1 MKFQFVLT
9 LFICLAMQVLEAAA
23 ISVTDYYS
31 ITTSEGLPS
40 NTIGAIKKDSSG
52 FIWLGTGAGL
62 CRFDGCEIKTYP
74 VLAGDDIWSIE
85 ELDTDTL
92 LIGTVSGFKYF
103 SRKTNEV
110 FVLDIPSTIVKAI
123 KKIDDRRF
131 LAGTEAGLFLV
142 DKHTPR
148 QILLDSGLSP
158 CNHITSIIREDKDVY
173 WFSTADGLGR
183 IDVRTMKPVIYRMK
197 DALSNTNFF
206 ICLTRIGNQ
215 IYLGSFNK
223 GVFRFDMSDK
233 KFTKVDGFEHNLIMT
248 IEAQGNQLF
257 VGTNGQGLKIMSL
270 TDGSIEIASHKEK
283 IRNTISSNTITSFL
297 YDNGIQWV
305 GTQFGGVSYTPSTKA
320 RFFCYSKNDF
330 YTADYKVRSFYM
342 FPDGNKLIGTR
353 AGLFHVS
360 EKDGTVRKYSL
371 ENHSSKLRSNIILF
385 INKVDDKILIGTY
398 GGGMHVFD
406 EKTLQLGDLSEEEP
420 FLYGC
425 FFHFTQ
431 DKAGHLWIASQEGL
445 YQSTA
450 DGHILKKYDTM
461 NSLLTTNAVFYVY
474 ADSMDRLW
482 IGTKFGL
489 FLMDIKSGKLRTDCF
504 GTPITDEVK
513 CIIEDSHKDIWV
525 CSRSGLYR
533 IGEDLQV
540 ADHFT
545 KENLLPDDQVM
556 SILED
561 RQGNYWIATC
571 EEVVKYTPSENKHCT
586 YQMQNE
592 IDDLD
597 FNNAVVMFAD
607 STVWW
612 TNEGGLIYTSEKNIS
627 VTKKLAANP
636 TITSCYVGDVEYD
649 FPYMDQ
655 SRGIVLPES
664 GNSIRFK
671 FSNLDYS
678 LPNANVYEYRLE
690 GYDKDWIK
698 QNGVNE
704 VTYKDLP
711 SGKYVFK
718 LRVPD
723 GDVMTEQQTVVVV
736 RKSYSF
742 LIGLFLVAVLIA
754 ILIVYFSSKIWKL
767 KRRMTNERII
777 LSTVKEQGKAKKTV
791 LPEVKVN
798 SLLDNLLSYMENEKP
813 YLSAKLNIS
822 DVSMKLDCTEIEL
835 SQLLNNHL
843 NVNFSN
849 FINTYRVNEIKHR
862 LNQDNLSKY
871 TLKALS
877 EQCGFSSKT
886 TFYRVFK
893 NVTGMTPLEFVRGRT
908 LLLPKF
914 EERTYS
920 HFFWYSFY
928 F

>member
-798 SLLDNLLSYMENEKP
+798 SLLDNLE
-813 YLSAKLNIS
+813 
-822 DVSMKLDCTEIEL
+822 
-835 SQLLNNHL
+835 
-843 NVNFSN
+843 F
-849 FINTYRVNEIKHR
+849 
-862 LNQDNLSKY
+862 NL
-871 TLKALS
+871 
-877 EQCGFSSKT
+877 
-886 TFYRVFK
+886 
-893 NVTGMTPLEFVRGRT
+893 
-908 LLLPKF
+908 
-914 EERTYS
+914 
-920 HFFWYSFY
+920 
-928 F
+928 

>member
-835 SQLLNNHL
+835 SQLLNNHM

-893 NVTGMTPLEFVRGRT
+893 NVTGMTPLEYCKRENLVIA
-908 LLLPKF
+908 
-914 EERTYS
+914 EI
-920 HFFWYSFY
+920 
-928 F
+928 

>member
-612 TNEGGLIYTSEKNIS
+612 TNDGGLIYTSEKNIS

-893 NVTGMTPLEFVRGRT
+893 NVTGMTPLEYCKRENLVIA
-908 LLLPKF
+908 
-914 EERTYS
+914 EI
-920 HFFWYSFY
+920 
-928 F
+928 

>member
-1 MKFQFVLT
+1 MKLQFVLT

-671 FSNLDYS
+671 LSNLDYS

-893 NVTGMTPLEFVRGRT
+893 NVTGMTPLEYYKRENLVIA
-908 LLLPKF
+908 
-914 EERTYS
+914 EI
-920 HFFWYSFY
+920 
-928 F
+928 

>member
-877 EQCGFSSKT
+877 EQCGFGSKT

-893 NVTGMTPLEFVRGRT
+893 NVTGMTPLEYCKRENLVIA
-908 LLLPKF
+908 
-914 EERTYS
+914 EI
-920 HFFWYSFY
+920 
-928 F
+928 

>member
-110 FVLDIPSTIVKAI
+110 SVLDIPSTIVKAI

-461 NSLLTTNAVFYVY
+461 NLLLTTNAVFYVY

-597 FNNAVVMFAD
+597 FNNAVVMFAN

-849 FINTYRVNEIKHR
+849 FINTYRVNEITR
-862 LNQDNLSKY
+862 SNLD
-871 TLKALS
+871 
-877 EQCGFSSKT
+877 FD
-886 TFYRVFK
+886 
-893 NVTGMTPLEFVRGRT
+893 
-908 LLLPKF
+908 
-914 EERTYS
+914 
-920 HFFWYSFY
+920 
-928 F
+928 

>member
-813 YLSAKLNIS
+813 YLSAKLYIS

-893 NVTGMTPLEFVRGRT
+893 NVTGMTPLEYCKRENLVIA
-908 LLLPKF
+908 
-914 EERTYS
+914 EI
-920 HFFWYSFY
+920 
-928 F
+928 

>member
-110 FVLDIPSTIVKAI
+110 SVLDIPSTIVKAI

-385 INKVDDKILIGTY
+385 INKADDKILIGTY

-592 IDDLD
+592 IDNLD

-893 NVTGMTPLEFVRGRT
+893 NVTGMTPLEYCKRENLVIA
-908 LLLPKF
+908 
-914 EERTYS
+914 EI
-920 HFFWYSFY
+920 
-928 F
+928 

>member
-742 LIGLFLVAVLIA
+742 LIGLFGSCI
-754 ILIVYFSSKIWKL
+754 
-767 KRRMTNERII
+767 
-777 LSTVKEQGKAKKTV
+777 
-791 LPEVKVN
+791 
-798 SLLDNLLSYMENEKP
+798 
-813 YLSAKLNIS
+813 
-822 DVSMKLDCTEIEL
+822 DCHIDCL
-835 SQLLNNHL
+835 FQ
-843 NVNFSN
+843 F
-849 FINTYRVNEIKHR
+849 
-862 LNQDNLSKY
+862 
-871 TLKALS
+871 
-877 EQCGFSSKT
+877 
-886 TFYRVFK
+886 
-893 NVTGMTPLEFVRGRT
+893 
-908 LLLPKF
+908 
-914 EERTYS
+914 
-920 HFFWYSFY
+920 
-928 F
+928 

>member
-110 FVLDIPSTIVKAI
+110 SVLDIPSTIVKAI

-754 ILIVYFSSKIWKL
+754 ILIVYFSSKIWML

-893 NVTGMTPLEFVRGRT
+893 NVTGMTPLEYCKRENLVVA
-908 LLLPKF
+908 
-914 EERTYS
+914 EI
-920 HFFWYSFY
+920 
-928 F
+928 

>member
-320 RFFCYSKNDF
+320 WFFCYSKNDF

-893 NVTGMTPLEFVRGRT
+893 NVTGMTPLEYCKRENLVIA
-908 LLLPKF
+908 
-914 EERTYS
+914 EI
-920 HFFWYSFY
+920 
-928 F
+928 

>member
-893 NVTGMTPLEFVRGRT
+893 NVTGMTPLE
-908 LLLPKF
+908 
-914 EERTYS
+914 
-920 HFFWYSFY
+920 Y
-928 F
+928 FKRENLVIAEI

>member
-110 FVLDIPSTIVKAI
+110 SVLDIPSTIVKAI

-371 ENHSSKLRSNIILF
+371 ANHSSKLRSNIILF

-893 NVTGMTPLEFVRGRT
+893 NVTGMTPLEYCKRENLVVA
-908 LLLPKF
+908 
-914 EERTYS
+914 EI
-920 HFFWYSFY
+920 
-928 F
+928 

>member
-257 VGTNGQGLKIMSL
+257 VWTNGQGLKIMSL

-893 NVTGMTPLEFVRGRT
+893 NVTGMTPLEYCKRENLVIA
-908 LLLPKF
+908 
-914 EERTYS
+914 EI
-920 HFFWYSFY
+920 
-928 F
+928 

>member
-849 FINTYRVNEIKHR
+849 FINTYRVR
-862 LNQDNLSKY
+862 
-871 TLKALS
+871 
-877 EQCGFSSKT
+877 
-886 TFYRVFK
+886 
-893 NVTGMTPLEFVRGRT
+893 
-908 LLLPKF
+908 
-914 EERTYS
+914 
-920 HFFWYSFY
+920 
-928 F
+928 

>member
-1 MKFQFVLT
+1 MKLQFVLT

-671 FSNLDYS
+671 LSNLDYS

-877 EQCGFSSKT
+877 EQ
-886 TFYRVFK
+886 
-893 NVTGMTPLEFVRGRT
+893 
-908 LLLPKF
+908 
-914 EERTYS
+914 
-920 HFFWYSFY
+920 
-928 F
+928 

>member
-649 FPYMDQ
+649 FPCMDQ

-893 NVTGMTPLEFVRGRT
+893 NVTGMTPLEYCKRENLVIA
-908 LLLPKF
+908 
-914 EERTYS
+914 EI
-920 HFFWYSFY
+920 
-928 F
+928 

>member
-360 EKDGTVRKYSL
+360 ERMELFG
-371 ENHSSKLRSNIILF
+371 NI
-385 INKVDDKILIGTY
+385 
-398 GGGMHVFD
+398 
-406 EKTLQLGDLSEEEP
+406 
-420 FLYGC
+420 
-425 FFHFTQ
+425 
-431 DKAGHLWIASQEGL
+431 
-445 YQSTA
+445 
-450 DGHILKKYDTM
+450 
-461 NSLLTTNAVFYVY
+461 
-474 ADSMDRLW
+474 
-482 IGTKFGL
+482 
-489 FLMDIKSGKLRTDCF
+489 
-504 GTPITDEVK
+504 
-513 CIIEDSHKDIWV
+513 
-525 CSRSGLYR
+525 
-533 IGEDLQV
+533 
-540 ADHFT
+540 
-545 KENLLPDDQVM
+545 
-556 SILED
+556 
-561 RQGNYWIATC
+561 
-571 EEVVKYTPSENKHCT
+571 
-586 YQMQNE
+586 
-592 IDDLD
+592 
-597 FNNAVVMFAD
+597 
-607 STVWW
+607 VW
-612 TNEGGLIYTSEKNIS
+612 
-627 VTKKLAANP
+627 
-636 TITSCYVGDVEYD
+636 
-649 FPYMDQ
+649 
-655 SRGIVLPES
+655 
-664 GNSIRFK
+664 
-671 FSNLDYS
+671 
-678 LPNANVYEYRLE
+678 
-690 GYDKDWIK
+690 
-698 QNGVNE
+698 
-704 VTYKDLP
+704 
-711 SGKYVFK
+711 
-718 LRVPD
+718 
-723 GDVMTEQQTVVVV
+723 
-736 RKSYSF
+736 
-742 LIGLFLVAVLIA
+742 
-754 ILIVYFSSKIWKL
+754 
-767 KRRMTNERII
+767 RII
-777 LSTVKEQGKAKKTV
+777 L
-791 LPEVKVN
+791 PN
-798 SLLDNLLSYMENEKP
+798 
-813 YLSAKLNIS
+813 
-822 DVSMKLDCTEIEL
+822 
-835 SQLLNNHL
+835 
-843 NVNFSN
+843 
-849 FINTYRVNEIKHR
+849 
-862 LNQDNLSKY
+862 
-871 TLKALS
+871 
-877 EQCGFSSKT
+877 
-886 TFYRVFK
+886 
-893 NVTGMTPLEFVRGRT
+893 FVRISY
-908 LLLPKF
+908 
-914 EERTYS
+914 YS
-920 HFFWYSFY
+920 
-928 F
+928 

>member
-110 FVLDIPSTIVKAI
+110 SVLDIPSTIVKAI

-385 INKVDDKILIGTY
+385 INKADDKILIGTY

-592 IDDLD
+592 IDNLD

-893 NVTGMTPLEFVRGRT
+893 NVTGMTPLEYCKRENLVVA
-908 LLLPKF
+908 
-914 EERTYS
+914 EI
-920 HFFWYSFY
+920 
-928 F
+928 

>member
-320 RFFCYSKNDF
+320 RFFCYSKNNF

-893 NVTGMTPLEFVRGRT
+893 NVTGMTPLEYCKRENLVIA
-908 LLLPKF
+908 
-914 EERTYS
+914 EI
-920 HFFWYSFY
+920 
-928 F
+928 

>member
-1 MKFQFVLT
+1 MKLQFVLT

-671 FSNLDYS
+671 LSNLDYS

-835 SQLLNNHL
+835 PSCL
-843 NVNFSN
+843 
-849 FINTYRVNEIKHR
+849 ITI
-862 LNQDNLSKY
+862 
-871 TLKALS
+871 
-877 EQCGFSSKT
+877 
-886 TFYRVFK
+886 
-893 NVTGMTPLEFVRGRT
+893 
-908 LLLPKF
+908 
-914 EERTYS
+914 
-920 HFFWYSFY
+920 
-928 F
+928 

>member
-206 ICLTRIGNQ
+206 ICLTRIVNQ

-813 YLSAKLNIS
+813 YLSAKLNRS

-893 NVTGMTPLEFVRGRT
+893 NVTGMTPLEYCKRENLVIA
-908 LLLPKF
+908 
-914 EERTYS
+914 EI
-920 HFFWYSFY
+920 
-928 F
+928 

>member
-822 DVSMKLDCTEIEL
+822 DVSMKLDCTKIEL

-893 NVTGMTPLEFVRGRT
+893 NVTGMTPLEYCKRENLVIA
-908 LLLPKF
+908 
-914 EERTYS
+914 EI
-920 HFFWYSFY
+920 
-928 F
+928 

>member
-813 YLSAKLNIS
+813 YLSAKLNRS

-893 NVTGMTPLEFVRGRT
+893 NVTGMTPLEYCKRENLVIA
-908 LLLPKF
+908 
-914 EERTYS
+914 EI
-920 HFFWYSFY
+920 
-928 F
+928 

>member
-173 WFSTADGLGR
+173 WFSTADGQGR

-893 NVTGMTPLEFVRGRT
+893 NVTGMTPLEYCKRENLVIA
-908 LLLPKF
+908 
-914 EERTYS
+914 EI
-920 HFFWYSFY
+920 
-928 F
+928 

>member
-1 MKFQFVLT
+1 MKLQFVLT

-627 VTKKLAANP
+627 VTKKLAANL

-671 FSNLDYS
+671 LSNLDYS

-893 NVTGMTPLEFVRGRT
+893 NVTGMTPLEYCKRENLVIA
-908 LLLPKF
+908 
-914 EERTYS
+914 EI
-920 HFFWYSFY
+920 
-928 F
+928 

>member
-1 MKFQFVLT
+1 M
-9 LFICLAMQVLEAAA
+9 
-23 ISVTDYYS
+23 
-31 ITTSEGLPS
+31 
-40 NTIGAIKKDSSG
+40 
-52 FIWLGTGAGL
+52 
-62 CRFDGCEIKTYP
+62 
-74 VLAGDDIWSIE
+74 
-85 ELDTDTL
+85 
-92 LIGTVSGFKYF
+92 
-103 SRKTNEV
+103 
-110 FVLDIPSTIVKAI
+110 
-123 KKIDDRRF
+123 
-131 LAGTEAGLFLV
+131 
-142 DKHTPR
+142 
-148 QILLDSGLSP
+148 
-158 CNHITSIIREDKDVY
+158 
-173 WFSTADGLGR
+173 
-183 IDVRTMKPVIYRMK
+183 
-197 DALSNTNFF
+197 
-206 ICLTRIGNQ
+206 
-215 IYLGSFNK
+215 GSFNK
-223 GVFRFDMSDK
+223 GVFRFDISDK

-385 INKVDDKILIGTY
+385 INKADDKILIGTY

-592 IDDLD
+592 IDNLD

-671 FSNLDYS
+671 LSNLDYS

-893 NVTGMTPLEFVRGRT
+893 NVTGMTPLEYCKRENLVIA
-908 LLLPKF
+908 
-914 EERTYS
+914 EI
-920 HFFWYSFY
+920 
-928 F
+928 

>member
-110 FVLDIPSTIVKAI
+110 SVLDIPSTIVKAI

-406 EKTLQLGDLSEEEP
+406 EKTLQLGDLSEEEL

-813 YLSAKLNIS
+813 YLTAKLNIS

-893 NVTGMTPLEFVRGRT
+893 NVTGMTPLEYCKRENLVVA
-908 LLLPKF
+908 
-914 EERTYS
+914 EI
-920 HFFWYSFY
+920 
-928 F
+928 

>member
-110 FVLDIPSTIVKAI
+110 SVLDIPSTIVKAI

-223 GVFRFDMSDK
+223 GVFRFDISDK

-330 YTADYKVRSFYM
+330 YTAEYKVRSFYM

-385 INKVDDKILIGTY
+385 INKADDKILIGTY

-592 IDDLD
+592 IDNLD

-671 FSNLDYS
+671 LSNLDYS

-893 NVTGMTPLEFVRGRT
+893 NVTGMTPLEYCKRENLVIA
-908 LLLPKF
+908 
-914 EERTYS
+914 EI
-920 HFFWYSFY
+920 
-928 F
+928 

>member
-110 FVLDIPSTIVKAI
+110 SVLDIPSTIVKAI

-862 LNQDNLSKY
+862 LRFVNLSKY

-893 NVTGMTPLEFVRGRT
+893 NVTGMTPLEYCKRENLVVA
-908 LLLPKF
+908 
-914 EERTYS
+914 EI
-920 HFFWYSFY
+920 
-928 F
+928 

>member
-110 FVLDIPSTIVKAI
+110 SVLDIPSTIVKAI

-893 NVTGMTPLEFVRGRT
+893 NVTGMTPLEYCKRENLVVA
-908 LLLPKF
+908 
-914 EERTYS
+914 EI
-920 HFFWYSFY
+920 
-928 F
+928 

>member
-1 MKFQFVLT
+1 MKLQFVLT

-893 NVTGMTPLEFVRGRT
+893 NVTGMTPLEYCKRENLVIA
-908 LLLPKF
+908 
-914 EERTYS
+914 EI
-920 HFFWYSFY
+920 
-928 F
+928 

>member
-1 MKFQFVLT
+1 
-9 LFICLAMQVLEAAA
+9 
-23 ISVTDYYS
+23 
-31 ITTSEGLPS
+31 
-40 NTIGAIKKDSSG
+40 
-52 FIWLGTGAGL
+52 
-62 CRFDGCEIKTYP
+62 
-74 VLAGDDIWSIE
+74 
-85 ELDTDTL
+85 
-92 LIGTVSGFKYF
+92 
-103 SRKTNEV
+103 
-110 FVLDIPSTIVKAI
+110 
-123 KKIDDRRF
+123 
-131 LAGTEAGLFLV
+131 
-142 DKHTPR
+142 
-148 QILLDSGLSP
+148 
-158 CNHITSIIREDKDVY
+158 
-173 WFSTADGLGR
+173 
-183 IDVRTMKPVIYRMK
+183 
-197 DALSNTNFF
+197 
-206 ICLTRIGNQ
+206 
-215 IYLGSFNK
+215 
-223 GVFRFDMSDK
+223 
-233 KFTKVDGFEHNLIMT
+233 
-248 IEAQGNQLF
+248 
-257 VGTNGQGLKIMSL
+257 
-270 TDGSIEIASHKEK
+270 
-283 IRNTISSNTITSFL
+283 
-297 YDNGIQWV
+297 
-305 GTQFGGVSYTPSTKA
+305 
-320 RFFCYSKNDF
+320 
-330 YTADYKVRSFYM
+330 
-342 FPDGNKLIGTR
+342 
-353 AGLFHVS
+353 
-360 EKDGTVRKYSL
+360 
-371 ENHSSKLRSNIILF
+371 
-385 INKVDDKILIGTY
+385 
-398 GGGMHVFD
+398 
-406 EKTLQLGDLSEEEP
+406 
-420 FLYGC
+420 
-425 FFHFTQ
+425 
-431 DKAGHLWIASQEGL
+431 
-445 YQSTA
+445 
-450 DGHILKKYDTM
+450 
-461 NSLLTTNAVFYVY
+461 
-474 ADSMDRLW
+474 
-482 IGTKFGL
+482 
-489 FLMDIKSGKLRTDCF
+489 
-504 GTPITDEVK
+504 
-513 CIIEDSHKDIWV
+513 
-525 CSRSGLYR
+525 
-533 IGEDLQV
+533 
-540 ADHFT
+540 
-545 KENLLPDDQVM
+545 M

-893 NVTGMTPLEFVRGRT
+893 NVTGMTPLEYCKRENLVIA
-908 LLLPKF
+908 
-914 EERTYS
+914 EI
-920 HFFWYSFY
+920 
-928 F
+928 

>member
-513 CIIEDSHKDIWV
+513 CIIEDFHKDIWV

-893 NVTGMTPLEFVRGRT
+893 NVTGMTPLEYCKRENLVIA
-908 LLLPKF
+908 
-914 EERTYS
+914 EI
-920 HFFWYSFY
+920 
-928 F
+928 

>member
-597 FNNAVVMFAD
+597 FNNAVVMFTD

-893 NVTGMTPLEFVRGRT
+893 NVTGMTPLEYCKRENLVIA
-908 LLLPKF
+908 
-914 EERTYS
+914 EI
-920 HFFWYSFY
+920 
-928 F
+928 

>member
-110 FVLDIPSTIVKAI
+110 SVLDIPSTIVKAI

-248 IEAQGNQLF
+248 IEAQRNQLF

-385 INKVDDKILIGTY
+385 INKADDKILIGTY

-431 DKAGHLWIASQEGL
+431 DRAGHLWIASQEGL

-592 IDDLD
+592 IDNLD

-671 FSNLDYS
+671 LSNLDYL

-893 NVTGMTPLEFVRGRT
+893 NVTGMTPLEYCKREN
-908 LLLPKF
+908 LIIA
-914 EERTYS
+914 EI
-920 HFFWYSFY
+920 
-928 F
+928 

>member
-607 STVWW
+607 RTVWW

-893 NVTGMTPLEFVRGRT
+893 NVTGMTPLEYCKRENLVIA
-908 LLLPKF
+908 
-914 EERTYS
+914 EI
-920 HFFWYSFY
+920 
-928 F
+928 

>member
-158 CNHITSIIREDKDVY
+158 CNHITFIIREDKDVY

-893 NVTGMTPLEFVRGRT
+893 NVTGMTPLEYCKRENLVIA
-908 LLLPKF
+908 
-914 EERTYS
+914 EI
-920 HFFWYSFY
+920 
-928 F
+928 